1 MKITS
6 PCINLCV
13 IEDEYCAGCLR
24 TEAEISNWLGFS
36 ETERAFVMRQL
47 EDRKR
52 QKLELNL
59 SK

>member
-1 MKITS
+1 
-6 PCINLCV
+6 V
-13 IEDEYCAGCLR
+13 IEDEHCAGCLR

-36 ETERAFVMRQL
+36 ETERAVVMRQL